1 MREGNGTSG
10 LGIVAAFAAGAAI
23 GAVAA
28 LLLAPASGAE
38 SRRRIAD
45 AARRAA
51 RTARPGPV
59 EEPDAL
65 AFGEPH

>member
-1 MREGNGTSG
+1 MREGNGTTG
-10 LGIVAAFAAGAAI
+10 LGVLAAFAAGAAI

-28 LLLAPASGAE
+28 LLLAPASGAQ
-38 SRRRIAD
+38 SRRRIAE

-51 RTARPGPV
+51 RSERPRPV